1 MKRNLFSLMFLPL
14 FLSGCYN
21 IEHQIICDDVS
32 RVGGICLRQYGSL
45 GREPFEVNRTN
56 VIYEPTGRGDR
67 TIMILAINFLYSD
80 NKTILNIAWE
90 FSDPS
95 LVNIIMPSSKR
106 DNLAIV
112 DFIKY
117 PASPNEV
124 IPFTLDATISL
135 GKASSRATYNF
146 ELRTAD

>member
-1 MKRNLFSLMFLPL
+1 MKRKLFSLMFLPL

-21 IEHQIICDDVS
+21 PEHQIICDDVS

-45 GREPFEVNRTN
+45 GREPFEVSRTN

-90 FSDPS
+90 FSDPT
-95 LVNIIMPSSKR
+95 LVNVLMPSSER

-112 DFIKY
+112 DIVKY
-117 PASPNEV
+117 PDNPNEV
-124 IPFTLDATISL
+124 IAFTLDATISL
-135 GKASSRATYNF
+135 GRATSSATYNF
-146 ELRTAD
+146 ELRTAS